1 MSVFHRCKK
10 AEKQEINLLQLAA
23 FAGMF
28 ESMHGLLILAQP
40 AFKGKLRRLINKQ
53 VHSMLELKLTK
64 FEEHFQKRFTVENIQ
79 PSSKIRSI

>member
-28 ESMHGLLILAQP
+28 ESMHGLLLLAQP
-40 AFKGKLRRLINKQ
+40 G
-53 VHSMLELKLTK
+53 SELKLTK
-64 FEEHFQKRFTVENIQ
+64 FEQHFQKRFTVENVQ